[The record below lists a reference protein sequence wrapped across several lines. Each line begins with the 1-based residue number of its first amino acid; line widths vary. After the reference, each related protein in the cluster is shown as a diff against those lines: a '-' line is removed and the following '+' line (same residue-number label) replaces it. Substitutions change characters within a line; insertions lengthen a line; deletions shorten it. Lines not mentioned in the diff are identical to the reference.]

1 MSVERVSEEG
11 PVEHIRNALQIVNGL
26 SYLLETIDERPGR
39 SETDAPMLVRESA
52 EGLEHRLSIA
62 LAQLI
67 VQRSSE
73 ARWPAASLSR

>member
-26 SYLLETIDERPGR
+26 SYLLETIHERAGGYD
-39 SETDAPMLVRESA
+39 SDAPMLVRESA

-67 VQRSSE
+67 VEKSSG
-73 ARWPAASLSR
+73 ARRPAASQYR

>member
-1 MSVERVSEEG
+1 MPVERVSEEG

-26 SYLLETIDERPGR
+26 SYLLETIDEHPDGDDRV
-39 SETDAPMLVRESA
+39 APMLVRESA

-67 VQRSSE
+67 VEKSTE
-73 ARWPAASLSR
+73 ARRPAASQFR